1 MSKPPRSKPLLR
13 DADAPAR
20 SKPRRRRDPA
30 QPNLLLDPM
39 PTRIEPCLALLRS
52 KPPEGDEWSYEIK
65 WDGYR
70 LAIHIEPTGIRIL
83 TKGGHDWTSRFPEIE
98 KGAHE
103 LSVASAIIDGEAVM
117 YDEQGRSD
125 FNLLQASL
133 GGRAGKKTS
142 LAQFMAFDLLY
153 LDGHDFQN
161 TELRVR
167 RHLLQDLIGD
177 REGAAIKFSEDFDTT
192 GEQLF
197 QASCDHGLEGIIA
210 KRIDSNYRSGR
221 GGEWVKVKCIQS
233 GSFFIVGYEKSAGAY
248 RSLLLGAYRGSEV
261 VYVGSVG
268 TGWKRQQA
276 SQLRSMMDK
285 LTWKRKAPPVL
296 YSGKRDVAWIHPTL
310 LVEIEYRG
318 WTSDG
323 KLRHSSY
330 KGLREIQDNAEVYR
344 LQPATE
350 QAGATADLGKNATQ

>member
-1 MSKPPRSKPLLR
+1 MTKKPRSKPLLR
-13 DADAPAR
+13 EADAPAR

-39 PTRIEPCLALLRS
+39 PNRIEPCLAILKP
-52 KPPEGDEWSYEIK
+52 KPPEGDDWSYEIK

-70 LAIHIEPTGIRIL
+70 LAVHIEPTGIRIL

-98 KGAHE
+98 RGARE
-103 LSVASAIIDGEAVM
+103 LGVASAIIDGEAVM
-117 YDEQGRSD
+117 YDDQGRSD
-125 FNLLQASL
+125 FNLLQGSL

-142 LAQFMAFDLLY
+142 PAQFMAFDLLY

-167 RHLLQDLIGD
+167 RHLLEDLVGN
-177 REGAAIKFSEDFDTT
+177 REGAAIRFSESFDAT

-197 QASCDHGLEGIIA
+197 AASCDHGLEGIIA

-221 GGEWVKVKCIQS
+221 GGEWVKVKCVAS
-233 GSFFIVGYEKSAGAY
+233 ESFFIVGYEKSAGAF
-248 RSLLLGAYRGSEV
+248 RSLLLGAYRGNQV

-268 TGWKRQQA
+268 TGFKQREA
-276 SQLRSMMDK
+276 AHLRSMMDK
-285 LTWKRKAPPVL
+285 LPWKRKQPPVL
-296 YSGKRDVAWIHPTL
+296 YSGTRDVAWIQPTL
-310 LVEIEYRG
+310 IAEIEYRG

-323 KLRHSSY
+323 KLRHASY
-330 KGLREIQDNAEVYR
+330 KGLREIQDNAEVYQR
-344 LQPATE
+344 DS
-350 QAGATADLGKNATQ
+350 DLET